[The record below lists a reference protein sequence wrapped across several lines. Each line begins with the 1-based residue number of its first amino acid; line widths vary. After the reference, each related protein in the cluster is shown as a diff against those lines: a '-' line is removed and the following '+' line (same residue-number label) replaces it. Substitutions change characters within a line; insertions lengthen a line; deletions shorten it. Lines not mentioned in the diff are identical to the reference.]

1 MKGDRA
7 LDDRGLQ
14 EWLVVL
20 GVGLGGLALA
30 ALATLT
36 PWHGGGAKWQ
46 PHPFGS
52 DRVIDVHVPVV
63 LQITPVDPR

>member
-36 PWHGGGAKWQ
+36 PWLGGGAESQ
-46 PHPFGS
+46 PFGR
-52 DRVIDVHVPVV
+52 DRVIDVHVPGV
-63 LQITPVDPR
+63 LQITSADPR